1 MTPFSRSKKTVTEEK
16 SEIKIPEIKTST
28 LNDSVLTLKT
38 VTEEKSEIKISDIKT
53 STLNDSVL
61 TLKKNRYRGE
71 IRNQDIRNQDAD
83 AQ

>member
-28 LNDSVLTLKT
+28 LNDSVLTLK
-38 VTEEKSEIKISDIKT
+38 
-53 STLNDSVL
+53 
-61 TLKKNRYRGE
+61 KNRYRGE